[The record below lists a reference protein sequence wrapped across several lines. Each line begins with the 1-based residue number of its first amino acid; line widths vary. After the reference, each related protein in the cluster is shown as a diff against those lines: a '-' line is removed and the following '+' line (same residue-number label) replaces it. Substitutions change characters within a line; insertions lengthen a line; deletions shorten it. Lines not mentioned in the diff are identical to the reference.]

1 MQGNLIFSE
10 ENMKRFIQGI
20 HINRL
25 FHLNS
30 VDIPITDDSHY
41 NLIITGKNGSGK
53 TVLLNTIKDFI
64 NSTKDD
70 KSLYFTKLEEQIK
83 TWEKV
88 FREATDEKG
97 RSSASYQL
105 NRCKE
110 EYDRLFGRINILFND
125 IVYIYN
131 QYRKGEF
138 ILAFYGASRNS
149 RMVEPKNPTKPT
161 INRTGNI
168 YESSSKEFLNFLSD
182 LKIQEALARNEHQLK
197 DADEI
202 SAWFNDFEQLLQE
215 LFSDS
220 NLKLE
225 FNYRNYS
232 FTIRTGEKSF
242 KFTELSDGFSAVLD
256 IITDLILKI
265 ERQNSLTRAY
275 NKEGIVFVDEI
286 ETHLHLQLQKAILPL
301 LVRLFPKIQFI
312 VTTHSPFVLNSIDC
326 ATVYDLEYHTLI
338 KDGLSNASY
347 SGIVEG
353 YFKQDE
359 LSKDLRERLDL
370 YRKLTKKKELNHDDF
385 AQISSLETILS
396 EIPDYLDLAVA
407 TEFKRLKLA
416 FENREDL
423 H

>member
-1 MQGNLIFSE
+1 
-10 ENMKRFIQGI
+10 
-20 HINRL
+20 
-25 FHLNS
+25 
-30 VDIPITDDSHY
+30 
-41 NLIITGKNGSGK
+41 
-53 TVLLNTIKDFI
+53 
-64 NSTKDD
+64 
-70 KSLYFTKLEEQIK
+70 
-83 TWEKV
+83 
-88 FREATDEKG
+88 
-97 RSSASYQL
+97 
-105 NRCKE
+105 
-110 EYDRLFGRINILFND
+110 
-125 IVYIYN
+125 
-131 QYRKGEF
+131 
-138 ILAFYGASRNS
+138 
-149 RMVEPKNPTKPT
+149 MVEPQNPTKPS

-168 YESSSKEFLNFLSD
+168 SASSSSQFLNFLSD
-182 LKIQEALARNEHQLK
+182 LKIQEALARNEQQQS

-265 ERQNSLTRAY
+265 EGQNSLTRAY
-275 NKEGIVFVDEI
+275 NKEGIVFIDEI

-370 YRKLTKKKELNHDDF
+370 YRKLTKKKELNDDDF

-423 H
+423 Q